1 MKISEQDVNIK
12 IQDSVRQKSDT
23 SVQQLKVPAD
33 TFKRVDTVPVKKV
46 IIHAREKISENI
58 DTTTVCK
65 RNYISDI
72 TFYDTANIITRIDK
86 TKLNGFPALFIEKN
100 KLQEAETR
108 ELRMVDLKEGNK
120 LPVHPFH
127 DDWIIIVLLFAAFLY
142 SSIRTFSKRL
152 FPDVIRFFLFRGI
165 GDPSA
170 RETGELF
177 HLQSTLTNLI
187 SFFNIALFACC
198 AAFYYDFFPSGI
210 SRFVIWLIAFGI
222 IVIAVTLRHII
233 CFIIGRASGE
243 KEVFDEYLLTIYQS
257 YRFIAIILFVLVI
270 LLVYTSFF
278 PAKSLILTGFIAIAI
293 LYSMRIMRLFMIFIK
308 RNVSILYL
316 ILYLCALEFLPVVI
330 SVKYFTGLF

>member
-1 MKISEQDVNIK
+1 MNISEQDVNIK
-12 IQDSVRQKSDT
+12 FQDSVRNKSDT
-23 SVQQLKVPAD
+23 SAQQLQVPAD

-46 IIHAREKISENI
+46 IIHTREKIFENI
-58 DTTTVCK
+58 DTTALCK
-65 RNYISDI
+65 RNFISDV
-72 TFYDTANIITRIDK
+72 TFYDTANIITRIDN
-86 TKLNGFPALFIEKN
+86 TKINGFPALFIEKN
-100 KLQEAETR
+100 KLQEAEAR
-108 ELRMVDLKEGNK
+108 ELRIVGLKEGNK

-127 DDWIIIVLLFAAFLY
+127 DDWVIIVLLFAAFLY

-165 GDPSA
+165 GDLSA

-198 AAFYYDFFPSGI
+198 AAFYYDFIPFGI
-210 SRFVIWLIAFGI
+210 SRFAVWLIAFGI

-243 KEVFDEYLLTIYQS
+243 KEAFDEYLLTIYQS
-257 YRFIAIILFVLVI
+257 YRFTAIILFVLVI
-270 LLVYTSFF
+270 LLVYTSFS
-278 PAKSLILTGFIAIAI
+278 PPKSLILTGFIAIAI

-308 RNVSILYL
+308 RNISILYL